1 MFLPC
6 KYFIVPNKSALAH
19 IFNVYPSPTLI
30 NLQNPTTIDIT
41 WSVTT
46 TLMEETKLTFR
57 LDIFHKD
64 DSISSHQRS
73 LNILVTQPKRTVD
86 KFFHILLPFLV
97 IFISIQMG
105 ILLDTKILVDLFK
118 KPTPII
124 VGFISQY
131 GLMPFL
137 AMGIA
142 KLFNYTPLYS
152 LALFVIGC
160 CPG

>member
-1 MFLPC
+1 
-6 KYFIVPNKSALAH
+6 
-19 IFNVYPSPTLI
+19 
-30 NLQNPTTIDIT
+30 
-41 WSVTT
+41 
-46 TLMEETKLTFR
+46 MEETTLTFF

-64 DSISSHQRS
+64 NSISSHQRS
-73 LNILVTQPKRTVD
+73 FNILITRPKRIVD
-86 KFFHILLPFLV
+86 RFFHTFLPFLV

-105 ILLDTKILVDLFK
+105 ILLDTKILIDLVK
-118 KPTPII
+118 KPKPVII
-124 VGFISQY
+124 GFISQY